1 MKKTAL
7 LFPGQGSQEKNMGR
21 DLAES
26 DSDILDIWKKAE
38 RASNIALR
46 EIYWDGDEAAMADT
60 RNLQPALTAAN
71 LSIWHAASKML
82 SPACSAGHSLG
93 EFSAIAASGA
103 LSLDDTF
110 EIVAL
115 RGRLM
120 AEADPEG
127 KGAMSAIVKLKLETV
142 RELVEATVKETGEL
156 LIVAH
161 HNTPGPFVISGTKAA
176 CAHCGELVKGIK
188 GRAIPLAVSG
198 AFHSPLMEEASRE
211 LAGALG
217 KLSWNNPLFPVYCN
231 ALGTAVNDAET
242 LKSVMQKQMTSSVLW
257 IDTIKNQW
265 TDGVRRWV
273 ELGPKAVLS
282 KMVKPILEAIPGALA
297 QSEAPDTLV
306 ISHLNEIEALR

>member
-26 DSDILDIWKKAE
+26 DRDIMDIWKKAE

-46 EIYWDGDEAAMADT
+46 EIYWDGDEEAMKDT
-60 RNLQPALTAAN
+60 RNLQPGLTAAN
-71 LSIWHAASKML
+71 LSLWHAASKKL
-82 SPACSAGHSLG
+82 SPVCAAGHSLG

-120 AEADPEG
+120 AEADPQG
-127 KGAMSAIVKLKLETV
+127 VGAMSAIVKLKLETV
-142 RELVEATVKETGEL
+142 RELVEKTVQETGET
-156 LIVAH
+156 LIVANY
-161 HNTPGPFVISGTKAA
+161 NTPGQFVVSGTKTG
-176 CAHCGELVKGIK
+176 CTHCGELVKAIK

-198 AFHSPLMEEASRE
+198 AFHSPLMAEAARE
-211 LAGALG
+211 LAGVLE
-217 KLSWNNPLFPVYCN
+217 KCSWNNPAFPVYCN
-231 ALGTAVNDAET
+231 AVGVAVKDAET
-242 LKSVMQKQMTSSVLW
+242 LKNVMQKQMTSSVLW

-265 TDGVRRWV
+265 TDGARRWV

-282 KMVKPILEAIPGALA
+282 KMVKPILEEIPGALCEG
-297 QSEAPDTLV
+297 EAPDTL
-306 ISHLNEIEALR
+306 ILAHKNDIEALA